1 MYPEEGGHME
11 RKIVF
16 IVIFSIL
23 IISNVFCIATII
35 RINSGLTR
43 LEEGKEKMEGKID
56 PLTRPGLDIPKE
68 MHRQK
73 ERNLVVAQEIKK
85 RLSKLEQ
92 RMGMGREKGAEH
104 MREIEGKLAER
115 IRKIE
120 ERLNAVEW
128 HTKAAIGELEQRM
141 NFRITKEKQIE
152 KRLNGLERHV
162 GDQLR
167 RCVEDI
173 REMEKKFERFEE
185 GMHEAFRKLRLSK

>member
-1 MYPEEGGHME
+1 ME

-35 RINSGLTR
+35 KINSGLTR
-43 LEEGKEKMEGKID
+43 LEEGKEEIEGRID

-68 MHRQK
+68 IHRQK

-104 MREIEGKLAER
+104 MREMEGKLAER

-128 HTKAAIGELEQRM
+128 HTKAAISELEQRS

-173 REMEKKFERFEE
+173 REMERKFGRFEE